1 MISTTMLGDFLI
13 LLVFV
18 PYMNILLYMVQ
29 ILSLLQLNLLIFVP
43 YLQFFLCMVQI
54 SSFLHFNLLI
64 FVPYTHF
71 LLRMVQIPSFLLFNL
86 PIFVPY
92 THFLLRMV
100 QISSFLL
107 INLLISV
114 PSIHFL
120 AYMVQIQGFH
130 DNYSAYTTTFSII
143 LWYIFNLCQ
152 PVSCLFL
159 YESTILYHNNCN
171 IHTNLWCKLFYANH
185 IITYFV

>member
-1 MISTTMLGDFLI
+1 MLGIFLFI
-13 LLVFV
+13 SYLL

-43 YLQFFLCMVQI
+43 YLQFFSVWYRFQVSCI
-54 SSFLHFNLLI
+54 STCLY

-143 LWYIFNLCQ
+143 R
-152 PVSCLFL
+152 
-159 YESTILYHNNCN
+159 
-171 IHTNLWCKLFYANH
+171 
-185 IITYFV
+185 

>member
-64 FVPYTHF
+64 FVPYTH
-71 LLRMVQIPSFLLFNL
+71 
-86 PIFVPY
+86 IFFSVWY
-92 THFLLRMV
+92 RFQVSCSSTCLYLYHIHIFLLRMV

-107 INLLISV
+107 INFFISV

-143 LWYIFNLCQ
+143 R
-152 PVSCLFL
+152 
-159 YESTILYHNNCN
+159 
-171 IHTNLWCKLFYANH
+171 
-185 IITYFV
+185 

>member
-71 LLRMVQIPSFLLFNL
+71 LLRMVQISSFLLF
-86 PIFVPY
+86 
-92 THFLLRMV
+92 
-100 QISSFLL
+100 
-107 INLLISV
+107 NLLISV

-130 DNYSAYTTTFSII
+130 DNYSAYTTTFSLFWQLFVDSLTYPIFTD
-143 LWYIFNLCQ
+143 YISIFYDTKFFVVIAVTD
-152 PVSCLFL
+152 VSFHYKSSHLAF
-159 YESTILYHNNCN
+159 
-171 IHTNLWCKLFYANH
+171 FP
-185 IITYFV
+185 F